1 MEKYRSANA
10 RPPPEKRE
18 RERERDYEKKEYMVG
33 MEPDAWC

>member
-33 MEPDAWC
+33 MEPDACC